1 MVESGDQE
9 FLRSIFLMEA
19 WDTFA
24 AIEQG
29 VGCLI
34 RGDEPAWDELF
45 LVLHRLTGAAALQG
59 FGRIAS
65 MAEAMEQTV
74 RPLRNGSAEARALV
88 APRVGEQVASLKAAL
103 DAIEQGA
110 EPSALEAAP
119 SPRPAG
125 PSPASPAAG
134 PDPLRAE
141 LAAFFTAND
150 DVLSYFGPEAAEH
163 LETMTA
169 AVLSLEREGASE
181 AGIAALFRAVHTL
194 KGAAYVV
201 GCRPIG
207 ELAHGLEDV
216 LVTVREGGAAVTPAV
231 LEASLAAVDCFKH
244 MLDPAADAILD
255 LTREAA
261 GVRSRVAALLQTPP
275 AAPTAPA
282 EGAPPAVPQP
292 STPAPAETPQRP
304 ATPPARPAH
313 TPARERAAP

>member
-1 MVESGDQE
+1 MVEPGDQE

-29 VGCLI
+29 ITRLI
-34 RGDEPAWDELF
+34 RGEEPAWDELF

-59 FGRIAS
+59 FGPVAA
-65 MAEAMEQTV
+65 MAERMDQTL
-74 RPLRNGSAEARALV
+74 RPLRNDSAEARALV
-88 APRVGEQVASLKAAL
+88 APRLAEQVALLKAAL

-125 PSPASPAAG
+125 PPPAA
-134 PDPLRAE
+134 PAAVADPVRAE
-141 LAAFFTAND
+141 LAAFFTTNE
-150 DVLSYFGPEAAEH
+150 DVLSYFGPEAVEH

-169 AVLSLEREGASE
+169 AILTLGREGASE
-181 AGIAALFRAVHTL
+181 GGIAALFRAVHTL

-216 LVTVREGGAAVTPAV
+216 LVTVREGRAALTPAV
-231 LEASLAAVDCFKH
+231 LEASLAAVDCFKR
-244 MLDPAADAILD
+244 MLDPAADPALD
-255 LTREAA
+255 LTVTAASARARLTALLDAAVALAPVRPGDLAPDAAAA
-261 GVRSRVAALLQTPP
+261 GPAP
-275 AAPTAPA
+275 AAPTI
-282 EGAPPAVPQP
+282 
-292 STPAPAETPQRP
+292 PAP
-304 ATPPARPAH
+304 
-313 TPARERAAP
+313 